1 MTENL
6 DNNGATKGR
15 RFNLTVA
22 GTCAAVVVG
31 MVGLS
36 FAAVPLY
43 RAFCQATGYGGTT
56 QRSAQGA
63 SKVLD
68 QTVNVRFDANT
79 SNIPWSFKP
88 EQWQVNVKIGE
99 TKQIFYVAQNLSNH
113 TIRGRAGFNV
123 TPEFAGAYFYKIQ
136 CFCFNDTTLQ
146 PGEKLDMPVVFYID
160 PDIVKAE
167 EAKGLKTITL
177 SYTMFQVPG
186 DKVASAGAKV
196 TTAANDVPGDTSI
209 KRRD

>member
-1 MTENL
+1 MTGNL
-6 DNNGATKGR
+6 DNNDATKGR

-43 RAFCQATGYGGTT
+43 RMFCQVTGYGGTT

-68 QTVNVRFDANT
+68 QTVKVRFDANT

-88 EQWQVNVKIGE
+88 EQLQVEIKIGE
-99 TKQIFYVAQNLSNH
+99 TKQIQYVAQNLSDH
-113 TIRGRAGFNV
+113 TTRGRASFNV

-136 CFCFNDTTLQ
+136 CFCFNDTTLK
-146 PGEKLDMPVVFYID
+146 PGEKLEMPVVFYID
-160 PDIVKAE
+160 PAIVEAE
-167 EAKGLKTITL
+167 EARGLKTITL

-186 DKVASAGAKV
+186 DKVSATETKSKTVAS
-196 TTAANDVPGDTSI
+196 N
-209 KRRD
+209 

>member
-6 DNNGATKGR
+6 DNNHTTRGKR
-15 RFNLTVA
+15 VNLTVA
-22 GTCAAVVVG
+22 GACAAAVVG

-56 QRSAQGA
+56 QRSVQGA

-68 QTVNVRFDANT
+68 QSVNVRFDANT

-88 EQWQVNVKIGE
+88 EQWQVNIKIGE

-113 TIRGRAGFNV
+113 TIRGRASFNV

-136 CFCFNDTTLQ
+136 CFCFNDTTLK
-146 PGEKLDMPVVFYID
+146 PGEKLEMPVVFYVD
-160 PDIVKAE
+160 PAIVEAQ
-167 EAKGLKTITL
+167 EAKGLKAITL
-177 SYTMFQVPG
+177 SYTMFQVPV
-186 DKVASAGAKV
+186 DKVSAVETESKTV
-196 TTAANDVPGDTSI
+196 ANN
-209 KRRD
+209 

>member
-1 MTENL
+1 MAGHLNSDERV
-6 DNNGATKGR
+6 KR
-15 RFNLTVA
+15 RNMIAA
-22 GTCAAVVVG
+22 GVCAGVFAA

-36 FAAVPLY
+36 YAAVPLY

-56 QRSAQGA
+56 QRSAEGA

-68 QTVNVRFDANT
+68 QTINVRFDANT

-88 EQWQVNVKIGE
+88 EQWQVGMKIGE

-113 TIRGRAGFNV
+113 TIRGRASFNV

-136 CFCFNDTTLQ
+136 CFCFNDTTLK
-146 PGEKLDMPVVFYID
+146 PGERLEMPVVFYVD
-160 PDIVKAE
+160 PAIVKAE

-186 DKVASAGAKV
+186 DKVSAAETESKTV
-196 TTAANDVPGDTSI
+196 ANN
-209 KRRD
+209 

>member
-6 DNNGATKGR
+6 DDNHTTRGK

-22 GTCAAVVVG
+22 GACAAAVVG

-56 QRSAQGA
+56 QRSVQGA

-68 QTVNVRFDANT
+68 QSVNVRFDANT

-88 EQWQVNVKIGE
+88 EQWQVNIKIGE

-113 TIRGRAGFNV
+113 TIRGRASFNV

-136 CFCFNDTTLQ
+136 CFCFNDTTLK
-146 PGEKLDMPVVFYID
+146 PGEKLEMPVVFYVD
-160 PDIVKAE
+160 PAIVEAQ
-167 EAKGLKTITL
+167 EAKGLKAITL
-177 SYTMFQVPG
+177 SYTMFQVPV
-186 DKVASAGAKV
+186 DKVSAVETKSKTV
-196 TTAANDVPGDTSI
+196 ANN
-209 KRRD
+209 

>member
-1 MTENL
+1 MTGNL
-6 DNNGATKGR
+6 DNNDATKGR

-43 RAFCQATGYGGTT
+43 RMFCQVTGYGGTT

-68 QTVNVRFDANT
+68 QTVKVRFDANT

-88 EQWQVNVKIGE
+88 EQLQVELKIGE
-99 TKQIFYVAQNLSNH
+99 TKQIQYVAQNLSDH
-113 TIRGRAGFNV
+113 TTRGRASFNV

-136 CFCFNDTTLQ
+136 CFCFNDTTLK
-146 PGEKLDMPVVFYID
+146 PGEKLEMPVVFYID
-160 PDIVKAE
+160 PAIVEAE
-167 EAKGLKTITL
+167 EARGLKTITL

-186 DKVASAGAKV
+186 DKVSATETKSKTVAS
-196 TTAANDVPGDTSI
+196 N
-209 KRRD
+209 

>member
-6 DNNGATKGR
+6 DNSGATKER

-56 QRSAQGA
+56 QRSAEGA
-63 SKVLD
+63 SRVLD
-68 QTVNVRFDANT
+68 QTVKVRFDANT

-88 EQWQVNVKIGE
+88 EQFQVEIKIGE
-99 TKQIFYVAQNLSNH
+99 TKQIQYVAQNLSNH
-113 TIRGRAGFNV
+113 EVRGRASFNV

-136 CFCFNDTTLQ
+136 CFCFNDTTLK
-146 PGEKLDMPVVFYID
+146 PGEKLEMPVVFYVD

-167 EAKGLKTITL
+167 EAKGLKAITL
-177 SYTMFQVPG
+177 SYTMFQVPA
-186 DKVASAGAKV
+186 DKVGA
-196 TTAANDVPGDTSI
+196 AATEIQLAADGAIGNTSI